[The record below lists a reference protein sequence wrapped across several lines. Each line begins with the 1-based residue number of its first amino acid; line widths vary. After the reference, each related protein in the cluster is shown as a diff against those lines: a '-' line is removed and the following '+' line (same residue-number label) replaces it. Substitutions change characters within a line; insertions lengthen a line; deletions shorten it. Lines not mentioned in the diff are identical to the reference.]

1 MQEQII
7 FVKKALG
14 EAPAQQHRR
23 YEYCSTELRCVQART
38 RRADRQMP
46 PLLPLPEQKSATCLR
61 MCTFRYAVARGRPV
75 HMCHVISEARQ
86 RARESSDDTAGAL
99 VEAQR

>member
-46 PLLPLPEQKSATCLR
+46 TPPPPSPNKKARPASECALFVT
-61 MCTFRYAVARGRPV
+61 VA
-75 HMCHVISEARQ
+75 
-86 RARESSDDTAGAL
+86 L
-99 VEAQR
+99 